1 MTQKRVK
8 KIMCKRYNLLKYL
21 PRHNKC
27 TKQTSTFFPIA
38 HWFMN
43 IPRGG
48 TNFISF
54 LILVNIKW
62 SSTIVI
68 SRITSIIKHRKGIT
82 TQWKKQSENVTNIK
96 NIDVIFCLPELSLN
110 YKYIYSCIVE
120 CSTES
125 TNNMISDRNLITFL
139 VVDTKIPKHIIELG
153 LRLYHWTME
162 LIVN

>member
-1 MTQKRVK
+1 MTQNDTKSLVNAARMTQKRVK

-96 NIDVIFCLPELSLN
+96 NIDVIFWLPELIEEICNMVLYCGLLHWK
-110 YKYIYSCIVE
+110 YKQH
-120 CSTES
+120 
-125 TNNMISDRNLITFL
+125 DFR
-139 VVDTKIPKHIIELG
+139 
-153 LRLYHWTME
+153 
-162 LIVN
+162 